1 MPVCRIYLFTYK
13 RNDLL
18 KRAIKSLIDQTFTDW
33 ICELHNDLPGDPFPR
48 EFINSLNDPRF
59 TIKDHP
65 VNLGPTASFNLAYSG
80 CEEKYASIL
89 EDDNWWEPD
98 FLKEMIKI
106 MEANN
111 QLDICWSNMKMWQEQ
126 PDSTWTDTGKTIWP
140 VGNDRSFTW
149 PQPKQALGA
158 LHSNGAM
165 LYRGSKANNYQI
177 PPNALFNSV
186 EMIRERSFEYP
197 IFLSS
202 NTLANFSLTQITNQ
216 SNSIVEW
223 AGTQTMLLA
232 SYIQA
237 SNNPQAEFKKLLQQY
252 RISKPS
258 PVSTFFLAACFCLK
272 KPALLIN
279 FNVNDWYKITRWCA
293 VNITKIGAIKKY
305 LNKQANTW
313 DHLKAHT
320 KQFES
325 V

>member
-33 ICELHNDLPGDPFPR
+33 ICELHNDLPGDTFPG

-59 TIKDHP
+59 IIKDHP
-65 VNLGPTASFNLAYSG
+65 VNLGPTVSFNLAYTG
-80 CEEKYASIL
+80 CEEKYASLL

-98 FLKEMIKI
+98 FLKEMVKI
-106 MEANN
+106 MDANN
-111 QLDICWSNMKMWQEQ
+111 LLDICWSNMKIWQEQ
-126 PDSTWTDTGKTIWP
+126 PDHTWTYTGKTIWP
-140 VGNDRSFTW
+140 VDDDRLFTW

-165 LYRGSKANNYQI
+165 LYRGNKAHKYQI

-186 EMIRERSFEYP
+186 EMIRERCFEYP
-197 IFLSS
+197 IFLNS
-202 NTLANFSLTQITNQ
+202 NTLANFSQTQITNQ

-237 SNNPQAEFKKLLQQY
+237 SNNPQAEFKRLLQFH
-252 RISKPS
+252 RNRNPS
-258 PVSTFFLAACFCLK
+258 PVAIFFLAVCFYLK

-279 FNVNDWYKITRWCA
+279 LNVNDWYKTTRWCTI
-293 VNITKIGAIKKY
+293 NILNLSAIKKY
-305 LNKQANTW
+305 LNKQVDTW
-313 DHLKAHT
+313 DYLKTNT
-320 KQFES
+320 KPFES
-325 V
+325 L